1 MPLRALQIQL
11 QASLPE
17 TVYRKC
23 VTTSHDEEEKHNHL
37 LLRENCPGLTE
48 ASQKLRS
55 VMNKKLMKNQ
65 ISTVQSGASC
75 TSATAGGDVEAET
88 LKRRD
93 NSEPWGAWCSVFIF
107 HSAIR
112 CHIQWSPAQGHPE
125 AVDNGSIV
133 NLEAANL
140 LQFVAAI

>member
-1 MPLRALQIQL
+1 MPLRAPQIQL

-23 VTTSHDEEEKHNHL
+23 VTSSHDEEEKHNHL

-75 TSATAGGDVEAET
+75 TSATAGGDAEAET

-93 NSEPWGAWCSVFIF
+93 NSEPVRSLVF
-107 HSAIR
+107 
-112 CHIQWSPAQGHPE
+112 G
-125 AVDNGSIV
+125 V
-133 NLEAANL
+133 
-140 LQFVAAI
+140 